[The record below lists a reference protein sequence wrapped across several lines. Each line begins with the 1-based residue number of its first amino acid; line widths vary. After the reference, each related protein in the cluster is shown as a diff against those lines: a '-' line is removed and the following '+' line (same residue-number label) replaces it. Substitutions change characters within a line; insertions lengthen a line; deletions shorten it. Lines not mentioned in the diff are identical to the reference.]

1 MRPMVTIPVV
11 AFLVLMAILLV
22 PVPNGPIPSAHA
34 THGGDI
40 LCPSLPDPV
49 HDGTVMRGEYAENFF
64 DSRTKTLVYFNCK
77 QDANRTMHLA
87 LVSPQHE
94 WTEIR
99 FQATNEWNGNFNAIR
114 VSMSGSSAMALDGFI
129 DGNAPSF
136 VEDQAIGGT
145 DDVVGLVGATG
156 PNQYVYEFAF
166 PLLSSDSYDSQLTVN
181 GSFAFQLVLGNGD
194 ASAESEPR
202 FLQIGQGPTMGLWT
216 SVELSLPEGNLPGDP
231 AEMLVSLRD
240 NRSRPLAF
248 RPVSVFVRTTFGFLD
263 VETVLTNEQG
273 LASVLYA
280 PREAGSYL
288 VGAAFEGESGFLASV
303 SWLRLA
309 LSSPTQELTILP
321 SGDLIVRAVIVLILG
336 GVWGA
341 YAYTVLLVRQ
351 AIRSKEG
358 QSAGTKAARS
368 RISK

>member
-1 MRPMVTIPVV
+1 MRSMVTV
-11 AFLVLMAILLV
+11 LVLASFLLLV
-22 PVPNGPIPSAHA
+22 ALLTPMPNSPIPAASA

-40 LCPSLPDPV
+40 LCPSRPDPI
-49 HDGTVMRGEYAENFF
+49 HDGTILPEEYAENFF
-64 DSRTKTLVYFNCK
+64 DPRTKTLIYFNCK

-87 LVSPQHE
+87 LVSPRNE

-114 VSMSGSSAMALDGFI
+114 VSMSGPSAEGLDGFVE
-129 DGNAPSF
+129 GTAPGF
-136 VEDQAIGGT
+136 VDDQTLGGT
-145 DDVVGLVGATG
+145 YDVAGLVGAMG
-156 PNQYVYEFAF
+156 RDSYIYEFAV

-181 GSFAFQLVLGNGD
+181 GSFAFQLVLGNGET
-194 ASAESEPR
+194 SAESEPQ
-202 FLQIGQGPTMGLWT
+202 FLQIGQLPASGLWT
-216 SVELSLPEGNLPGDP
+216 SVELSLPEGNLPEDA

-273 LASVLYA
+273 VASVLYA

-288 VGAAFEGESGFLASV
+288 VGAAFGGESGFLASV
-303 SWLRLA
+303 SWLQLV
-309 LSSPTQELTILP
+309 LSSPTSDLTILP
-321 SGDLIVRAVIVLILG
+321 SGDLMVRAVIVLVVG

-341 YAYTVLLVRQ
+341 YAYSVLVVRQ
-351 AIRSKEG
+351 ALRSKEG
-358 QSAGTKAARS
+358 QPVGKKGSQE
-368 RISK
+368 